1 MKILLVDDNKEITSY
16 LKSALESECYEV
28 DVADDG
34 ERGAF
39 LAKTNDYDLIV
50 LDYMMPKKN
59 GREVCEEVRKDGLAM
74 PILML
79 SIESEAHT
87 KADLLNMG
95 ADDYL
100 SKPFSLEELLARIK
114 ALLRRPKNTAEEEI
128 LVDNLIVDSKK
139 HLVSRGKA
147 RIHLTIKEFMLLEY
161 LAQRV
166 GEVITRGMIL
176 EHVWDIN
183 ADPFSNTIEAH
194 ISNLRKKIDLPGERK
209 LIYTVPGRGYKM
221 DLEK

>member
-1 MKILLVDDNKEITSY
+1 MKILLVDDNKEIMSY
-16 LKSALESECYEV
+16 LKNALESECFEV
-28 DVADDG
+28 DVANDG
-34 ERGAF
+34 EKGAF
-39 LAKTNDYDLIV
+39 LAKTNDYDIIV

-59 GREVCEEVRKDGLAM
+59 GREVCEEIRKDNLTM

-87 KADLLNMG
+87 KADLLNIG

-114 ALLRRPKNTAEEEI
+114 ALLRRPQSTAKEEI
-128 LVDNLIVDSKK
+128 LVDNLTVDAKK
-139 HLVSRGKA
+139 HLVRRGE
-147 RIHLTIKEFMLLEY
+147 RRVHLTIKEFMLLEY
-161 LAQRV
+161 LAKRL

-176 EHVWDIN
+176 EHVWDVN

-194 ISNLRKKIDLPGERK
+194 ISNLRKKIDLPGEKK
-209 LIYTVPGRGYKM
+209 LIHTIPGRGYKM